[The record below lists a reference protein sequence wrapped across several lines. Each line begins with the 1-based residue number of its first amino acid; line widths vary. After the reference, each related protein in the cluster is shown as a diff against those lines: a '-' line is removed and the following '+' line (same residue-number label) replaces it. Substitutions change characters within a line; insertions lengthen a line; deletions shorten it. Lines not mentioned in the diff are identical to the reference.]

1 MSSREMFVK
10 GELDNFYEELRNIY
24 DSVFPLFAIRK

>member
-1 MSSREMFVK
+1 MFVK

-24 DSVFPLFAIRK
+24 DSVLLLFAIRK

>member
-10 GELDNFYEELRNIY
+10 GELDNFYEEFKKHLWFSIALVRN
-24 DSVFPLFAIRK
+24 